1 VHQWIYQKHEAVDEK
16 MNLQALLQPAGI
28 SEFIN
33 NNPRVNPVLNLNN
46 NKIKTSTSYSKQRNC
61 NHDA

>member
-33 NNPRVNPVLNLNN
+33 NNPRANPVLNLNN
-46 NKIKTSTSYSKQRNC
+46 NKIKTSTSYSK
-61 NHDA
+61 